1 MQSILQSIPELS
13 EEGIPYLSELQYVA
27 SENSISEETVPFIH
41 THIPTACPSVH
52 WNEPLTLCVFFPFKL
67 KNYERKVQFF
77 GMFLYDRYT
86 RDCGHLD

>member
-13 EEGIPYLSELQYVA
+13 EEGIPYLSDLQYVA
-27 SENSISEETVPFIH
+27 SENSISEGTVPFIH

-52 WNEPLTLCVFFPFKL
+52 WNELLTLCVFFPFKL

-77 GMFLYDRYT
+77 WYVPL
-86 RDCGHLD
+86 